1 MVSHNA
7 EKDPI
12 LNYGNQFALDL
23 WELNWDNFIKTP
35 SRKTAEIDLRTR
47 REEVLKIVIKKGF
60 YDEYEGVRISSKGKR
75 FRIKNAIIWNVLDK
89 QNDRI
94 GQAAYFTDIEYI

>member
-1 MVSHNA
+1 M
-7 EKDPI
+7 
-12 LNYGNQFALDL
+12 
-23 WELNWDNFIKTP
+23 
-35 SRKTAEIDLRTR
+35 
-47 REEVLKIVIKKGF
+47 LKIVIKNGF